1 LLYAPKELL
10 ESNDYKGIYDKFIEQ
25 YKSAIQ
31 YVKDKLKA
39 DINFKL
45 FIKTSIE
52 GIEPIEFIEKKIN

>member
-10 ESNDYKGIYDKFIEQ
+10 ESNDYKKIYDKFIEQ

-52 GIEPIEFIEKKIN
+52 EIEPIKFIEKEIN